1 MARRSPEG
9 WRGRLALADL
19 RWVWPGLIA
28 LIIFGALVLF
38 WPTYEKTLDA
48 VCRDQYARAQTA
60 AETLGVDGLLP
71 LVQDPKFAKQSVT
84 CGTLRKAGRL

>member
-1 MARRSPEG
+1 MAGRSPEG
-9 WRGRLALADL
+9 LRGRLALADL
-19 RWVWPGLIA
+19 RWMWAGLIA
-28 LIIFGALVLF
+28 LVIFGALILF

-48 VCRDQYARAQTA
+48 VCRDHYARATTA
-60 AETLGVDGLLP
+60 AESLAVDGLLP

>member
-1 MARRSPEG
+1 MVARSPEG

-19 RWVWPGLIA
+19 RWMWAGLIA
-28 LIIFGALVLF
+28 LVVFGALVLF

-48 VCRDQYARAQTA
+48 VCRDHYARARTA
-60 AETLGVDGLLP
+60 AESLSVDGLLP

-84 CGTLRKAGRL
+84 CGTLRTAGRL